1 MHSLF
6 PLKQSQQGFTILEI
20 MIAMAIFAIGI
31 LGVAQMQIQA
41 INANAYSRLSTE
53 AVTFAQGQ
61 VEQLLVLPYGH
72 ADLADTNQNGASN
85 GTNQD
90 LNNDGIDDNGGDF
103 GLGSIGAAADHTL
116 SSTPPTPTDCTYNFS
131 WNIAT
136 DEPETDC
143 KRIRM
148 IVQWQDA
155 SRKKQIELDAIK
167 VR

>member
-6 PLKQSQQGFTILEI
+6 PLKLSQQGFTILEI

-41 INANAYSRLSTE
+41 VNANAYSRLSTE

-61 VEQLLVLPYGH
+61 VEQLLSLPYDH
-72 ADLADTNQNGASN
+72 AFLVDTDGN
-85 GTNQD
+85 GTDQD
-90 LNNDGIDDNGGDF
+90 LNNDGTDDNGGDF

-116 SSTPPTPTDCTYNFS
+116 TSTPVLTSDCTYNFS
-131 WNIAT
+131 WNIAI
-136 DEPETDC
+136 DEPENDC

-155 SRKKQIELDAIK
+155 SRKKQITLDAIK
-167 VR
+167 AR

>member
-6 PLKQSQQGFTILEI
+6 SQKQSEKGFTILEV

-41 INANAYSRLSTE
+41 VNANSYSRTSTE
-53 AVTFAQGQ
+53 AATFAQGQ
-61 VEQLLVLPYGH
+61 VEKLLVLPYDH
-72 ADLADTNQNGASN
+72 ADLVDTDGN

-90 LNNDGIDDNGGDF
+90 GDDNGTDDNGGDF
-103 GLGSIGAAADHTL
+103 GLGDIGAAADQTM
-116 SSTPPTPTDCTYNFS
+116 TNGIYNFS
-131 WNIAT
+131 WNIAIN
-136 DEPETDC
+136 EPETDL

-155 SRKKQIELDAIK
+155 SRKKQIVLDAIK
-167 VR
+167 VSN